1 MSGGRAKKVI
11 KDYPII
17 IDELFVPKGFI
28 IEKTPAGVRTSTKKR

>member
-17 IDELFVPKGFI
+17 IDELFVPKGSI
-28 IEKTPAGVRTSTKKR
+28 IEKTPVGVRTPTKKG